1 MANEDYKNGK
11 LVEIVREFNHIKGTT
26 RYEINGITQSIAVPF
41 WREEEGKFKV
51 IPKGSYK
58 FISESGNNYLE
69 ITDETILQQA
79 FQFQIVYVY
88 SQISS
93 KYVED
98 FPELS
103 VLTTKY
109 NELVDDATKLFS
121 YLKSVGM
128 IADTFQMTKVLSPLE
143 PMTTWYMDEQREIK
157 ALPISELYG
166 KFEQMIEHLK
176 KILEEYATERGLLS
190 KGIIH
195 QIKQLNHGFI
205 FEPITYD
212 NGTWKKADIST
223 GADGMGVVKD
233 KDNFYFVE
241 AGEIEI
247 PKNAVDKDNN
257 SILEDEYY
265 YLNENGFG
273 LQKEEPVW
281 YYQPVLHTRRVNGK
295 LVADVNVETME
306 NLRSQVVDTD
316 SIHSYGLAT
325 LNDIPKTFD
334 TIEKLQKAFWLKEGE
349 VVEVLGYYS
358 AGDGA
363 DHKRIIKAE
372 DDGSGVQL
380 SNKLWAC
387 IVHNGEVNVSWFGA
401 KGDGVTDDTE
411 AILKATK
418 NIKTVFDGKK
428 YLVDSSIETDDG
440 SYLKGFT
447 TVYRNESDWRGKTI
461 IQRNSDISAVKIKPY
476 KLSLNVE
483 KMSFVKLGN
492 AGEEPAISFNAI
504 SPDKTAG
511 INSRL
516 KDIYIRNSNGIL
528 LNGWCWATE
537 LNNVRI
543 EQHKN
548 YGIRIG
554 NGSCNLISLNNVEV
568 FNGNS
573 VEFANTHGLSIS
585 GASVACNN
593 LHLENNW
600 VGCSMKDTTFYS
612 DFIYLEGNRSYDF
625 KIVNSTV
632 NIGNMLV
639 LHNNDVDTSYVV
651 ESDDSEVTIENL
663 IISCGGAGNEVIIFN
678 LTSPSNNVVVKN
690 LIINENSLIAGI
702 ATSFSGRYFPKE
714 IGYKNYKLVRDT
726 SNPSDFICEIHNT
739 NFNKDWKPMFLLNGA
754 ETSLLKKGCRQIC
767 NDGVWVY
774 SGNYWYNS
782 SNQVQGNYL
791 YQNAQFSNGQTYSAR
806 TYKYFDIVRW
816 SGADVQPTITI
827 SDLIDGDILTFK
839 HNNGGVDSVIKFQT
853 SSGTE
858 ICTLTRKGQVIT
870 KRYFKNAFY
879 NIVESQNT
887 QAVAQLNT
895 PYHVEKMKEEGVY
908 NDFISYMDERTAYDK
923 QQRKLEQDR
932 QLAYEQALKE
942 NPELTY
948 EEFMSVQPMMLN
960 LIEEPQPSQAL
971 KDFMEKYL

>member
-41 WREEEGKFKV
+41 WREEEGKFKA

-79 FQFQIVYVY
+79 FQFQMVYVY

-257 SILEDEYY
+257 PILEDEYY

-325 LNDIPKTFD
+325 LNDIPQTFD

-363 DHKRIIKAE
+363 GHKRIIKAE

-401 KGDGVTDDTE
+401 KGDGVTDDTQS
-411 AILKATK
+411 
-418 NIKTVFDGKK
+418 IKKCFSVNAKK
-428 YLVDSSIETDDG
+428 
-440 SYLKGFT
+440 
-447 TVYRNESDWRGKTI
+447 
-461 IQRNSDISAVKIKPY
+461 
-476 KLSLNVE
+476 
-483 KMSFVKLGN
+483 
-492 AGEEPAISFNAI
+492 
-504 SPDKTAG
+504 
-511 INSRL
+511 
-516 KDIYIRNSNGIL
+516 
-528 LNGWCWATE
+528 
-537 LNNVRI
+537 
-543 EQHKN
+543 
-548 YGIRIG
+548 
-554 NGSCNLISLNNVEV
+554 
-568 FNGNS
+568 
-573 VEFANTHGLSIS
+573 
-585 GASVACNN
+585 
-593 LHLENNW
+593 
-600 VGCSMKDTTFYS
+600 
-612 DFIYLEGNRSYDF
+612 
-625 KIVNSTV
+625 
-632 NIGNMLV
+632 
-639 LHNNDVDTSYVV
+639 
-651 ESDDSEVTIENL
+651 
-663 IISCGGAGNEVIIFN
+663 
-678 LTSPSNNVVVKN
+678 
-690 LIINENSLIAGI
+690 
-702 ATSFSGRYFPKE
+702 
-714 IGYKNYKLVRDT
+714 
-726 SNPSDFICEIHNT
+726 
-739 NFNKDWKPMFLLNGA
+739 
-754 ETSLLKKGCRQIC
+754 
-767 NDGVWVY
+767 
-774 SGNYWYNS
+774 
-782 SNQVQGNYL
+782 
-791 YQNAQFSNGQTYSAR
+791 
-806 TYKYFDIVRW
+806 
-816 SGADVQPTITI
+816 
-827 SDLIDGDILTFK
+827 
-839 HNNGGVDSVIKFQT
+839 
-853 SSGTE
+853 
-858 ICTLTRKGQVIT
+858 
-870 KRYFKNAFY
+870 
-879 NIVESQNT
+879 
-887 QAVAQLNT
+887 
-895 PYHVEKMKEEGVY
+895 
-908 NDFISYMDERTAYDK
+908 
-923 QQRKLEQDR
+923 
-932 QLAYEQALKE
+932 
-942 NPELTY
+942 
-948 EEFMSVQPMMLN
+948 
-960 LIEEPQPSQAL
+960 
-971 KDFMEKYL
+971 